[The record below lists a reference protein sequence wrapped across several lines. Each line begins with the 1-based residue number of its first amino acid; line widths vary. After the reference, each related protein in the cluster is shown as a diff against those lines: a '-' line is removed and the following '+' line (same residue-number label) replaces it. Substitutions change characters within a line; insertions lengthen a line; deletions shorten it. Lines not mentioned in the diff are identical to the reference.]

1 VGTAILEPPLIPRGD
16 PLSVRLEEN
25 EIGEEIEEPFVELKN
40 KTESLLQKRC
50 YPALILPHKHRDK
63 VSDLEW
69 K

>member
-1 VGTAILEPPLIPRGD
+1 
-16 PLSVRLEEN
+16 LEEN
-25 EIGEEIEEPFVELKN
+25 GIGDEIEEPFVELKN